1 MSDVIGLGYIG
12 LAVKDLTQWERFGA
26 DILGMQL
33 TRNVPGSLLTFR
45 MDEYAQRLFV
55 EPGPDDDL
63 VVAGW
68 EVADAAAL
76 DEIRGRLEAGG
87 TVVTAGSSEL
97 AGKRRVERLIQCVN
111 PNGIRTEIF
120 CGPTYD
126 GGPFVSQQLHS
137 RFVTG
142 KNGMGHFVE
151 LTKNRQES
159 LDFYQGALG
168 MKTSDYV
175 KAQLGPNLITELA
188 FLHCNGRHHSVALV
202 ELPQPPKHIHHF
214 MVEVAEIDDVG
225 LAFDRREKAGIPIV
239 MGLGRHSNDKMISF
253 YMQTPSGFAVEF
265 GWGAIVIDDATW
277 KIANYTTASDWGHQ
291 RAAAH

>member
-12 LAVKDLTQWERFGA
+12 LAVTDFGQWERFGS
-26 DILGMQL
+26 DILGLQL
-33 TRNVPGSLLTFR
+33 TQNEPGKLLTFR
-45 MDEYAQRLFV
+45 MDEYAQRVFV
-55 EPGPDDDL
+55 EPGAADDL

-76 DEIRGRLEAGG
+76 ANIRCRLEGAG
-87 TVVTAGSSEL
+87 TSVTDGSHEL

-111 PNGIRTEIF
+111 PNGIQTEIF
-120 CGPTYD
+120 YGPAYD
-126 GGPFVSQQLHS
+126 GAPFFSKALQS

-142 KNGMGHFVE
+142 KQGLGHFVE
-151 LTKNRQES
+151 MTKNRKAS
-159 LDFYQGALG
+159 LEFYQGGLG
-168 MKTSDYV
+168 LRTSDYIE
-175 KAQLGPNLITELA
+175 AELGPNFKTELA

-202 ELPQPPKHIHHF
+202 EMPQPPKHIHHF

-225 LAFDRREKAGIPIV
+225 LAFDRREQAGIPIV

-265 GWGAIVIDDATW
+265 GWGAIVIDEATW
-277 KIANYTTASDWGHQ
+277 KVQNYKTTSDWGHQ
-291 RAAAH
+291 RAVAH